1 MSNFLGRPGVWQTV
15 LRGDTLSLTCRYKSA
30 LALVATLIVSGCAS
44 LAPPTPGPTSAPV
57 VSSETTL
64 PQKNLPGA
72 ESRPAAARP
81 GPSASTGV
89 PAAALPPTSSAQLPG
104 AAGSQA
110 ADTTPQAQALRFD
123 GNLWDRIRAGFA
135 FPELNSPLVAEK
147 EKFYLQKPEYLQ
159 RMFARGGRYLFFIV
173 EEIERRGLPTEL
185 ALLPF
190 VESAMNPVAM
200 SHASASGL
208 WQFIPSTGKQYN
220 LSQNWWVDNR
230 RDVTRSTMAALDYL
244 QKIHAMQ
251 GNDWFLAL
259 ASYNWG
265 EGSVLRA
272 VKKAK
277 GKGLSGDY
285 LSLDMPAETRHYVPK
300 LIALKNIVMRAQS
313 LGVTIPELANKPYF
327 VTVEKTR
334 PIDLKLAAQFA
345 GMSVDEFVA
354 LNPAHNRPVIAASKN
369 NELKIPADRVDG
381 FMKAIDRHGETNK
394 SLTTWQPYTLQAGES
409 LESVAKREG
418 VGLAEIEKANSLK
431 SGVRLLP
438 GTRILAPHRSGPVDE
453 AKVESFVAPRVYERV
468 DSPAVYHTV
477 GQRENLHSIAGRYGV
492 SAAALKTWN
501 GVKKG
506 VGKGMRLLVRPA
518 QSQTLLTNE
527 QGQRSVVSSQAQVVQ
542 VTQLETSVKEV
553 PAVATR
559 AAASKPNAGTR
570 ASSPQARK
578 SAAASVRSTS
588 KRTEPVA
595 RVRTKATAEPRKPR
609 RA

>member
-1 MSNFLGRPGVWQTV
+1 LSNFLGRPGVWNTV
-15 LRGDTLSLTCRYKSA
+15 VRGHTTSLTCRFGSAFA
-30 LALVATLIVSGCAS
+30 LAMTLMISGCAS
-44 LAPPTPGPTSAPV
+44 LAPPAPGPTTAPVMTGETTPSQNSLPGAQARQAPAGPGATTSTPGP
-57 VSSETTL
+57 
-64 PQKNLPGA
+64 
-72 ESRPAAARP
+72 
-81 GPSASTGV
+81 
-89 PAAALPPTSSAQLPG
+89 ALPPAASAQLPG
-104 AAGSQA
+104 ATVSQA
-110 ADTTPQAQALRFD
+110 ANAGAQAQALRFE

-147 EKFYLQKPEYLQ
+147 ERFYLQKPEYLQ

-173 EEIERRGLPTEL
+173 EEIERRGLPMEL

-345 GMSVDEFVA
+345 GMSVEEFIA

-394 SLTTWQPYTLQAGES
+394 SLTTWQPYTLQTGES

-418 VGLAEIEKANSLK
+418 IGLAEIEKANSLK
-431 SGVRLLP
+431 SGARLLP

-477 GQRENLHSIAGRYGV
+477 GQRENLQSIAGRYGV
-492 SAAALKTWN
+492 SAAAIKAWN

-506 VGKGMRLLVRPA
+506 VGKGMRLMVRPA

-527 QGQRSVVSSQAQVVQ
+527 QGQRSVVSSQAQALQ
-542 VTQLETSVKEV
+542 VAQIETGAREV
-553 PAVATR
+553 PAVSTRSATTKPSASVR
-559 AAASKPNAGTR
+559 AT
-570 ASSPQARK
+570 SPQARK
-578 SAAASVRSTS
+578 SSSTS
-588 KRTEPVA
+588 GRSAAKRSDPVA
-595 RVRTKATAEPRKPR
+595 RPRTKTATEPRKSR